1 MSGQIKGTQIQPEA
15 IAKANLTIGLQSELD
30 AKESNPVVAE
40 ALASPHVAIESYIM
54 VNPPLPVAF
63 VVNLPL
69 GSTHATGR
77 VVVKDKRGM
86 CSIYPITVN
95 PFAGETIEG
104 ESSLRIISDHAS
116 VSLVF
121 AGTDWSV
128 I

>member
-15 IAKANLTIGLQSELD
+15 IAKTNLTVGLQSELD
-30 AKESNPVVAE
+30 AKEPNPVVAE
-40 ALASPHVAIESYIM
+40 ATTSPHTAIESYVM

-63 VVNLPL
+63 VVNLPM

-77 VVVKDKRGM
+77 VAIKDKRGM

-104 ESSLRIISDHAS
+104 ESVLQITSDRAS

-121 AGTDWSV
+121 SGTDWS
-128 I
+128 II